1 MAFQVHVETFK
12 EYSYSGPFDFK
23 EFIAHMKDWF
33 ERNGYDINENE
44 YGEKNNESHK
54 IKWEC
59 DKEIDDYHSYVM
71 KFVFELKNFK
81 EIVKDNK
88 KIVNGDLKLTLEFA
102 DVKRDIEEKWQ
113 GPVSK
118 RFARA
123 VYDKFIMEDKE
134 SDINKQLKNE
144 VSSLFI
150 EIKQYFG

>member
-1 MAFQVHVETFK
+1 MGFQVHVETFK

-23 EFIAHMKDWF
+23 ELIDYLKAWY
-33 ERNGYDINENE
+33 ERNGYDI
-44 YGEKNNESHK
+44 
-54 IKWEC
+54 
-59 DKEIDDYHSYVM
+59 
-71 KFVFELKNFK
+71 
-81 EIVKDNK
+81 NK

-102 DVKRDIEEKWQ
+102 DVKRDIEEKWE

-134 SDINKQLKNE
+134 SEINKQLKKE
-144 VSSLFI
+144 VESLFK